1 MPVRNAESWPREHFY
16 SVTYLF
22 FLPFKTYKTYFLL
35 THIIFILFFC
45 VSSYG
50 SLFNFGKLLLKL
62 PKKKS
67 ICFFLL
73 FLIPGCC
80 FGNIFGQFRSSSY
93 ELLQQQVT

>member
-62 PKKKS
+62 PKKK
-67 ICFFLL
+67 INKLL
-73 FLIPGCC
+73 FIIS
-80 FGNIFGQFRSSSY
+80 NSWM
-93 ELLQQQVT
+93 LLWKHFWPIQKLKL